1 MKTEIK
7 RKEIELE
14 DVYRSLEEYRS
25 EYERIKVSEDF
36 TRKEAE
42 KVVKGLETSE
52 RVLHERITKLEAEG
66 LSAERK
72 IEKANIEIE
81 RLKKEKDSLLVIQK

>member
-25 EYERIKVSEDF
+25 EYERIKVSEEGIRRESDK
-36 TRKEAE
+36 T
-42 KVVKGLETSE
+42 VKAL
-52 RVLHERITKLEAEG
+52 
-66 LSAERK
+66 
-72 IEKANIEIE
+72 
-81 RLKKEKDSLLVIQK
+81 